1 MSYFKPYYYL
11 ILTLVLG
18 SSCRHQGI
26 QYTDFYGNIQNLNF
40 LESKEILLL
49 YPDKEFVRNDLKK
62 LILSYDSVYLFAAWI
77 SGQHPEM
84 DSVYGE
90 KLPVAVV
97 PMTCGSGCGKLGM
110 KGIEFTERKFKNVV
124 QLFQE
129 SNIHDHIFFYELGRN
144 FWFYESSLTL
154 KEFSENN
161 YIRTG
166 FAIFLRNALIHEL
179 KIKVGDINGI
189 SYSTYM
195 QKNSEAWRDFYANS
209 ETNPLRALLMSEKIK
224 ENQKAILWSMYW
236 WSLYEA
242 EGFSS
247 DFLVRYFQEIKKQIP
262 PNSVEEL
269 IWNFT
274 NSYDQVRNS
283 QVN

>member
-18 SSCRHQGI
+18 SGCRQQEI
-26 QYTDFYGNIQNLNF
+26 QYTDFYGNKHNLISI
-40 LESKEILLL
+40 ESKEIRLFYPERKYNRNELKGLLWA
-49 YPDKEFVRNDLKK
+49 
-62 LILSYDSVYLFAAWI
+62 YDSAYLFAARI

-84 DSVYGE
+84 DSVYGV
-90 KLPVAVV
+90 KLPIAVV
-97 PMTCGSGCGKLGM
+97 PTTCGSGCGKLGM
-110 KGIEFTERKFKNVV
+110 KGIEFTEEKFKSVV

-154 KEFSENN
+154 KEFPENN

-189 SYSTYM
+189 SYSRYM
-195 QKNSEAWRDFYANS
+195 QKNSEAWRVFFANS
-209 ETNPLRALLMSEKIK
+209 ETNPLRILLMSKKIK
-224 ENQKAILWSMYW
+224 ESQKAILWSMYW
-236 WSLYEA
+236 WSLYES

-247 DFLVRYFQEIKKQIP
+247 IFLKIYFQEVKSRKIP
-262 PNSVEEL
+262 DSIEDL
-269 IWNFT
+269 IFNF
-274 NSYDQVRNS
+274 NDSYEKARIRY
-283 QVN
+283 

>member
-1 MSYFKPYYYL
+1 MV
-11 ILTLVLG
+11 LV
-18 SSCRHQGI
+18 SSCQHQRN
-26 QYTDFYGNIQNLNF
+26 QYTDFYGNIQNLNS

-49 YPDKEFVRNDLKK
+49 YPDKEFDRNNLRK
-62 LILSYDSVYLFAAWI
+62 LILAYDSVYLFAAWI
-77 SGQHPEM
+77 SGQQPEM
-84 DSVYGE
+84 VSVHGE
-90 KLPVAVV
+90 KLPIAVV
-97 PMTCGSGCGKLGM
+97 PMTCGSGCGKLGV
-110 KGIEFTERKFKNVV
+110 KGIEFTEEKFKSVV
-124 QLFQE
+124 QLFLE
-129 SNIHDHIFFYELGRN
+129 SNKHDHIFFYELGRN

-154 KEFSENN
+154 KEFPENK

-166 FAIFLRNALIHEL
+166 FAIFFRNALIYEL

-195 QKNSEAWRDFYANS
+195 EKNSEVWRDFFANS
-209 ETNPLRALLMSEKIK
+209 ETNPLSGLLMSKKIK

-247 DFLVRYFQEIKKQIP
+247 DFLVRYFQKIKKQNP

-274 NSYDQVRNS
+274 NSYEEARNT

>member
-1 MSYFKPYYYL
+1 MSFFKPYYYL
-11 ILTLVLG
+11 ILTLILG
-18 SSCRHQGI
+18 AGCSQKEI
-26 QYTDFYGNIQNLNF
+26 QYTDFYGNIQDLEYV
-40 LESKEILLL
+40 ESKEIRLF
-49 YPDKEFVRNDLKK
+49 YPVKKFNRSELKK
-62 LILSYDSVYLFAAWI
+62 LLHTYDTAYLVAARI
-77 SGQHPEM
+77 GGQHPGL

-90 KLPVAVV
+90 KLPIAVV

-110 KGIEFTERKFKNVV
+110 KGIEFTEEKFKTVV

-154 KEFSENN
+154 KEFSENK

-195 QKNSEAWRDFYANS
+195 QKNSEAWRDFFANS
-209 ETNPLRALLMSEKIK
+209 ETNPLCALLMSKKIK

-242 EGFSS
+242 EGFSLK
-247 DFLVRYFQEIKKQIP
+247 FLKIYFQEVKSRKIP
-262 PNSVEEL
+262 DSVEDL
-269 IWNFT
+269 IFNF
-274 NSYDQVRNS
+274 NDSYERARVRY
-283 QVN
+283 